1 MKNMDAM
8 MLTALEDILGAKQP
22 SCDLVIAS
30 SPMRRPGSALPQYLV
45 RNHPEFAGAT
55 EAISEVGGYPW

>member
-30 SPMRRPGSALPQYLV
+30 SPMRRPGSAW
-45 RNHPEFAGAT
+45 FWAT
-55 EAISEVGGYPW
+55 W